1 MKKSHSPYKQSSPSH
16 GQFITLI
23 ATLSVLEYAF
33 RLPLLITLLAILY
46 RLIMEAV

>member
-23 ATLSVLEYAF
+23 ATLSVLEYAL
-33 RLPLLITLLAILY
+33 RLPLLMTIVTILY
-46 RLIMEAV
+46 WLIMEAA